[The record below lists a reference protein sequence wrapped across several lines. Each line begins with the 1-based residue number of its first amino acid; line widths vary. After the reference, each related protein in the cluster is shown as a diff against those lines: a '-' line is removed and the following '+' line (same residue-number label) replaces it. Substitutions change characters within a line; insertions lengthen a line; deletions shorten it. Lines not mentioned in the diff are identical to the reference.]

1 RFIASGTRRR
11 LRTGDKHPM
20 FRFDDKSLLRVL
32 AMGALI
38 GAVATA
44 LISPAPRAVLGG
56 AIGGAIFWGLIWKVG
71 QSTRR

>member
-1 RFIASGTRRR
+1 
-11 LRTGDKHPM
+11 M

-56 AIGGAIFWGLIWKVG
+56 AIGGAIFWGLIWKMG